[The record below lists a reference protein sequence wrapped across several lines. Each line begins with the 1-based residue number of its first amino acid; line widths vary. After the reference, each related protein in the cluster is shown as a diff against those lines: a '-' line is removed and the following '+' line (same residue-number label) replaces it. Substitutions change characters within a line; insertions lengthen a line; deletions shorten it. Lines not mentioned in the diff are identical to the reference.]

1 MFRKKGEVER
11 RLEQRWIER
20 TDCRLTGHGDRAG
33 RGWGSAGAC
42 EGSQVRF
49 RLTQDHE
56 QPSFP
61 PSHTNKDQ
69 LGTRREE
76 EVAAGG

>member
-11 RLEQRWIER
+11 RQEQRWIER
-20 TDCRLTGHGDRAG
+20 TGCRLTGHGDLG
-33 RGWGSAGAC
+33 RWGWGSAGGC
-42 EGSQVRF
+42 EGSQVGF

-61 PSHTNKDQ
+61 PPHTNKDQ

-76 EVAAGG
+76 EVGAGG